1 VNLLDS
7 VFQSG
12 TTSTSFGAKYVMQ
25 AEPGGAVRER
35 YVDFVYQPIED
46 EDGRVTGIFVD
57 GHDVTAQ
64 KEAEIAL
71 SNHAALR
78 EQFIAVL
85 GHDLRNP
92 LAAING
98 GMNLLL
104 KTSLDEKA
112 KATVDL
118 VRGSATRMA
127 ALIDNVMDLARGR
140 LGGGLP
146 LERSAASQLEPLL
159 RHVVAELQ
167 TNAPDRV
174 IDIRM
179 SVTEPVDCDLA
190 RIGQL
195 VSNLVGNAIDHGAPD
210 QPIQVTAATQDGW
223 FEFSVANAGEQIPPA
238 SLEHIF
244 DPYARGAH
252 RANRQGLGLGLYI
265 SNEIAKAHG
274 GTLSV
279 ISTRDQTCFTFRMP
293 SKII

>member
-1 VNLLDS
+1 LPC
-7 VFQSG
+7 Q
-12 TTSTSFGAKYVMQ
+12 TT
-25 AEPGGAVRER
+25 P
-35 YVDFVYQPIED
+35 
-46 EDGRVTGIFVD
+46 
-57 GHDVTAQ
+57 
-64 KEAEIAL
+64 
-71 SNHAALR
+71 LR

-92 LAAING
+92 LAAISG

-112 KATVDL
+112 KAIVDL

-127 ALIDNVMDLARGR
+127 ALIDNVMDFARGR
-140 LGGGLP
+140 LGGGFP
-146 LERSAASQLEPLL
+146 LERSAAGQLEPLV
-159 RHVVAELQ
+159 RQVVAELQ
-167 TNAPDRV
+167 TSAPDRV
-174 IDIRM
+174 IDVRIA
-179 SVTEPVDCDLA
+179 VTEPVDCDPA

-238 SLEHIF
+238 SLAHIF

-252 RANRQGLGLGLYI
+252 RSSRQGLGLGLYI

-274 GTLSV
+274 GTLGV
-279 ISTRDQTCFTFRMP
+279 ISTRDQTSFTFRMP
-293 SKII
+293 SRSI